1 MILAAI
7 DIGSNAA
14 RLLVVE
20 AKPYHSEGIDFTKL
34 NLLRIPLQLGI
45 DVFDHGSIGPK
56 RSLKLRQTMK
66 AFKSIMEL
74 YEVQHYRACATS
86 AMRDAQNTAD
96 LIAEIHR
103 ETNIQ
108 IDVISGKEE
117 ASIVYETH
125 IAETISHDDGA
136 LLYVDVGGGSTEVSL
151 FTEQRALFK
160 ESFNIGTI
168 RLMQGKVT
176 DGDWDALKKFLKGIS
191 KEYPKVK
198 FIGSGGNINKV
209 YALSKSKEDKPLKYQ
224 TLKKLL
230 EVLEPCTVTERM
242 HRYKLREDRAQVIVP
257 ALTIYTQMMRWSGT
271 DEVFVP
277 RIGLVDGIV
286 RMLYKQ
292 SLHLH
297 S

>member
-20 AKPYHSEGIDFTKL
+20 AKPYHSEGIDYTKL

-45 DVFDHGSIGPK
+45 DVFDHGSIGPQ

-74 YEVQHYRACATS
+74 YEVQKYRACATS
-86 AMRDAQNTAD
+86 AMRDAKNTTE
-96 LIAEIHR
+96 LIAEIKQ
-103 ETNIQ
+103 ETGIS
-108 IDVISGKEE
+108 IEVISGMEE

-125 IAETISHDDGA
+125 IAETISQDNGA
-136 LLYVDVGGGSTEVSL
+136 FLYVDVGGGSTEVSL
-151 FTEQRALFK
+151 FNGQRALFK

-168 RLMQGKVT
+168 RLMQGSVL
-176 DGDWDALKKFLKGIS
+176 DRDWDALKKFLKHAA
-191 KEYPKVK
+191 KEFPKMK

-209 YALSKSKEDKPLKYQ
+209 YSLSKNKDDRPLKYQ
-224 TLKKLL
+224 TLKKLMEAL
-230 EVLEPCTVTERM
+230 EQCSVTERM

-271 DEVFVP
+271 EEVFVP

-292 SLHLH
+292 GLPKS
-297 S
+297 